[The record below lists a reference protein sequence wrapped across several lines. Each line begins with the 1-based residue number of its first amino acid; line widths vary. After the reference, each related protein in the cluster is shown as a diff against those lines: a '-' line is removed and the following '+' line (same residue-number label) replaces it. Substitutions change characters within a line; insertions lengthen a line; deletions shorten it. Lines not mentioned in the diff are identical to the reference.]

1 MRKKIVYL
9 VLFLTGMMLYTSSGE
24 CNWYSQVE
32 IESAVVDYDN
42 EVIFINGYH
51 FGNDP
56 EAIIDD
62 IPLTIINS
70 GDTYIEAEYPS
81 LEPGTYRLSVEN
93 TISSYHSSTSIGTL
107 DMTIGAVGPK
117 GEKGDSGE
125 PGSKG
130 DKGDT
135 GTIGPQG
142 DKGDKGDPGAVGPQ
156 GDKGD
161 EGDQGAV
168 GPKGDK
174 GDKGDPGAVGPKG
187 DKGDKGDQGD
197 RGAIG
202 LQGVAGPTGDK
213 GDPGETGDPGEKG
226 DPGDPGISRYIQ
238 ERADFAEIGIQPGET
253 INYEITCPDK
263 RLVLGGGG
271 RVSLCSP
278 LSTPCSVVL
287 GDSYPISSDT
297 WGISFRNLGPDLRLL
312 NISVHA
318 VCADVKI

>member
-1 MRKKIVYL
+1 MKKKIIYL
-9 VLFLTGMMLYTSSGE
+9 VLFFTVMMLNTSSGE
-24 CNWYSQVE
+24 CNWYPKVE

-51 FGNDP
+51 FGNYP

-70 GDTYIEAEYPS
+70 GDTYIEAEYPA

-93 TISSYHSSTSIGTL
+93 TTSSYHSSTSIDTL

-130 DKGDT
+130 DKGD
-135 GTIGPQG
+135 
-142 DKGDKGDPGAVGPQ
+142 KGDPGAVGPQ

-161 EGDQGAV
+161 KGDQGSV
-168 GPKGDK
+168 GPK
-174 GDKGDPGAVGPKG
+174 GDKGDPGAVGS
-187 DKGDKGDQGD
+187 KGDKGDQGD

-202 LQGVAGPTGDK
+202 PQGEPGPK
-213 GDPGETGDPGEKG
+213 GDQGERGEKG
-226 DPGDPGISRYIQ
+226 DQGEPGISRYIQ
-238 ERADFAEIGIQPGET
+238 ERAVITEIGIQPGET
-253 INYEITCPDK
+253 INYEISCPDK

-271 RVSLCSP
+271 QISLCSP

-297 WGISFRNLGPDLRLL
+297 WGISFRNLGQELRLL

-318 VCADVKI
+318 VCADVKIN